1 MELSREQQAREQQF
15 MHIALSEREIRAV
28 EIIPIDVDQGE
39 DETLGLEVGFLLN
52 AFDVGRQVDSPQ

>member
-1 MELSREQQAREQQF
+1 